1 MTSPIFGAKN
11 PSLFGPSARVAGA
24 ALLQLLKEAAQFGR
38 PMDWAG
44 VQLMEILWTIK
55 VEILRPHYPHC
66 IVYLVYLCLLIVHS
80 ML

>member
-44 VQLMEILWTIK
+44 VQLMEIL
-55 VEILRPHYPHC
+55 
-66 IVYLVYLCLLIVHS
+66 
-80 ML
+80 